1 LADSRTLGPREV
13 WRIRSKRRPCVAVRW
28 RGALGPRIPAACTF
42 HTHTDLYK
50 LQKPP
55 ASARCLACSGLRP
68 ALPTMKYDTPTV
80 LAATP
85 WTLHNCTP
93 ACIASQQPHSEFEH
107 VDTVDHHA
115 HIHAS
120 CMRHVMSRAPLL
132 DMHL

>member
-42 HTHTDLYK
+42 HTHTRTCTSYK
-50 LQKPP
+50 NLPLALVALLVA
-55 ASARCLACSGLRP
+55 ASLAN
-68 ALPTMKYDTPTV
+68 YDTPTV

-115 HIHAS
+115 HIPAS
-120 CMRHVMSRAPLL
+120 CMRHGMSGAPLL